1 MRLFG
6 CCVSSWHCQQLFII
20 KFFLFPYLAN
30 LLSAHGILALNTTTS
45 PHISLDRHSTLYSRD
60 CSNCVLTLL
69 FWLVLNLFNS
79 LSALSGS
86 NKQTKDIFK
95 VEFKPSLDYLKQNP
109 ILHAK
114 RFFLRFKPQAPAHE
128 RDPSRPTIKGTR
140 GIKVIRQ
147 WQSFGRGGPRWPPL
161 PGGISD
167 RGLGWR
173 RFPSFEEGRRIWA
186 GDRGPNMGN
195 WLTPRRETKTRR
207 GHTIHSLRPNPL
219 RRARGQ
225 THIFLRILTTSLFV
239 TCL

>member
-1 MRLFG
+1 M
-6 CCVSSWHCQQLFII
+6 
-20 KFFLFPYLAN
+20 FPYLAK
-30 LLSAHGILALNTTTS
+30 LLSTHRILALNTTTS
-45 PHISLDRHSTLYSRD
+45 PHISLDRHSTLYSQD
-60 CSNCVLTLL
+60 CSYCVITLL
-69 FWLVLNLFNS
+69 FWLVLNLCNS
-79 LSALSGS
+79 SSTSSSS
-86 NKQTKDIFK
+86 NKQEDLFLGGIQAFAWLSETKSNITC
-95 VEFKPSLDYLKQNP
+95 EE
-109 ILHAK
+109 I
-114 RFFLRFKPQAPAHE
+114 FLRFKPQAPAHE
-128 RDPSRPTIKGTR
+128 RDPSRLTIKGAR

-173 RFPSFEEGRRIWA
+173 RFPSFEEGRRIRA

-239 TCL
+239 TYL

>member
-1 MRLFG
+1 MTPKVTLARWTQ
-6 CCVSSWHCQQLFII
+6 SSGPL
-20 KFFLFPYLAN
+20 
-30 LLSAHGILALNTTTS
+30 
-45 PHISLDRHSTLYSRD
+45 
-60 CSNCVLTLL
+60 
-69 FWLVLNLFNS
+69 WLWLC
-79 LSALSGS
+79 
-86 NKQTKDIFK
+86 FK
-95 VEFKPSLDYLKQNP
+95 VEFKPSLDYLKKKKSN
-109 ILHAK
+109 ITCK
-114 RFFLRFKPQAPAHE
+114 EIFLRFKPQAPAHE

-239 TCL
+239 TCLFVGALQSIQSFWKVLLQMILWSTLIILKSLSKSWVVKLF